1 MQFTDGEKRRGRLIA
16 LAALNAVPL
25 VGVVALDW
33 SLVALLTVYWIELGV
48 RLAFAGLEALF
59 AERKPDY
66 DANGFSWLLTGAL
79 SEKRGSIPIPVLP
92 LSIQIANIPGT
103 VITLLI
109 AGVMWLFAGGV
120 GVGGVGE
127 ATGATLEGAAA
138 TSAGLGIVGVT
149 IGRGVEAGSYFVT
162 AEYEDVS
169 AHEPLRAAL
178 MSVVG
183 LGSALFVGGGFVI
196 AGAPATFVLAA
207 VFAVK
212 LLADIVDVYRD
223 RLEAYDEQ
231 SAVELG
237 FDRECPRWEPI
248 DTELDSVP
256 TTVRPNR
263 SALFVDGI
271 VRGVRSPAALVPIG
285 LLVVVG
291 LLSAMTSGGWPPGL
305 FGILA
310 AVVGGIFATLGIVDR
325 LCRYLC
331 MEYRVADA
339 VVGSDRLFGPQW
351 RLSPEQLADADRTRT
366 VADRVFGTETIRLD
380 VDDRPIRLP
389 HLPRDTAGRL
399 EQDVTQTH
407 DDARSTQAEEGSTQG
422 EARSTQGEEEAP
434 RTKPEA
440 RK

>member
-1 MQFTDGEKRRGRLIA
+1 MQFTDGEKRRARLIA

-48 RLAFAGLEALF
+48 RLTFAGLEALF
-59 AERKPDY
+59 AERKPEY
-66 DANGFSWLLTGAL
+66 DANGFSWLVTGAL
-79 SEKRGSIPIPVLP
+79 SEKRGSIPIPGLP
-92 LSIQIANIPGT
+92 LSIQVANIPGIA
-103 VITLLI
+103 ITLVIGGL
-109 AGVMWLFAGGV
+109 MWLFAGGV

-127 ATGATLEGAAA
+127 ATGATLQGAAA
-138 TSAGLGIVGVT
+138 TSAGLGIIGVT
-149 IGRGVEAGSYFVT
+149 IGRAVEAGSYFVT

-183 LGSALFVGGGFVI
+183 LGSALFVGGGFVV
-196 AGAPATFVLAA
+196 AGAPASFVLAA

-237 FDRECPRWEPI
+237 FDREECPRWEPI

-263 SALFVDGI
+263 VALLVDGI
-271 VRGVRSPAALVPIG
+271 ARGVRSPAALVPLG

-291 LLSAMTSGGWPPGL
+291 LLSAVTSGGWPVGL
-305 FGILA
+305 F
-310 AVVGGIFATLGIVDR
+310 VVLGSVLGGFFATLGIFDR
-325 LCRYLC
+325 LFRYLC
-331 MEYRVADA
+331 MEYRIADA

-351 RLSPEQLADADRTRT
+351 RLSREQLGDADRTRT
-366 VADRVFGTETIRLD
+366 VADRLFGTETVCLD

-389 HLPRDTAGRL
+389 HISPDTAERLEQTAERL
-399 EQDVTQTH
+399 EQDATQAQ
-407 DDARSTQAEEGSTQG
+407 DADRSTQNEVRNTQ
-422 EARSTQGEEEAP
+422 A
-434 RTKPEA
+434 EA